1 MLRVAKRR
9 YSFYFDAKHDFHE
22 KHRKGKRRIKRGEY
36 IYIYIYRNSES
47 SGVETAEVEQGK
59 KKLKK
64 KHVGNTPSA
73 KKTVGSMKHRL
84 SSQRKYLL

>member
-1 MLRVAKRR
+1 MRNTIFTRNIERENDELKEAN
-9 YSFYFDAKHDFHE
+9 
-22 KHRKGKRRIKRGEY
+22 